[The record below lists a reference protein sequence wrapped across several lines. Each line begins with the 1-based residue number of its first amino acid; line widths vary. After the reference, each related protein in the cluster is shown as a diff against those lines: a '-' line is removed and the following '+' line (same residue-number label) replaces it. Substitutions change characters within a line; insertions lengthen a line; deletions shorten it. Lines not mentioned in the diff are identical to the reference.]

1 MMKDYITWKGI
12 NSHTVGITI
21 TELPEIILPEERV
34 TFTDIPGLSG
44 SLAQTEGTDVYKD
57 ITLAV
62 KCYCSD
68 PTPAAVSAIAA
79 YFRGSGRLELP
90 NRPDGYYEARVV
102 NQIQFTKILRGN
114 TPRSFTV
121 NFRCKPFLRL
131 YSGENEQEVTNGSF
145 LLNPTGVQ
153 AKPLI
158 TITGSGDITLLVGT
172 RIIQLNSIED
182 GIVLDSEL
190 QEAYYGNELKNTQM
204 TGEFPVL
211 GAGNTAISWTGGN
224 VNSVTVFPRWVAL

>member
-1 MMKDYITWKGI
+1 MKDYIIWKGI
-12 NSHTVGITI
+12 NSRTVGITV

-44 SLAQTEGTDVYKD
+44 SLAQTEGVDVYKD
-57 ITLAV
+57 ITLTV
-62 KCYCSD
+62 KCYCPD
-68 PTPAAVSAIAA
+68 PTLAAVAMIAA
-79 YFRGSGRLELP
+79 YFRGAGRLELP

-102 NQIQFTKILRGN
+102 NQIPFAKILRGN
-114 TPRSFTV
+114 SPRTFTV
-121 NFRCKPFLRL
+121 NFRCKPFLHV
-131 YSGENEQEVTNGSF
+131 YEGENEQTVISGDF
-145 LLNPTGVQ
+145 LHNPTGVQ

-172 RIIQLNSIED
+172 QIIQLNGIED

-190 QEAYYGNELKNTQM
+190 QEAYWENVLKNSCM

-211 GAGNTAISWTGGN
+211 GEGNTAVSWTGGN
-224 VNSVTVFPRWVAL
+224 VTSVSVIPRWVSL

>member
-1 MMKDYITWKGI
+1 MKDYITWKGI
-12 NSHTVGITI
+12 NSRTIGITV

-34 TFTDIPGLSG
+34 TFTDVPGLSG
-44 SLAQTEGTDVYKD
+44 SLAQTEGVDVYKD

-62 KCYCSD
+62 KCYCPD
-68 PTPAAVSAIAA
+68 PTAAAVAAIAA
-79 YFRGSGRLELP
+79 YFRGAGRLELP

-102 NQIQFTKILRGN
+102 NQIPFAKIMRGN
-114 TPRSFTV
+114 TQRTFTV

-131 YSGENEQEVTNGSF
+131 YSGETAQTIQSGDF
-145 LLNPTGVQ
+145 LLNPTGIQ

-172 RIIQLNSIED
+172 QIIELEGVDN
-182 GIVLDSEL
+182 GIVIDSEL
-190 QEAYYGNELKNTQM
+190 QEAYYGDTLLNSKM

-211 GAGNTAISWTGGN
+211 GEGNTAVSWTGGN
-224 VNSVTVFPRWVAL
+224 VTSVRVIPRWVSL

>member
-1 MMKDYITWKGI
+1 MKDYITWKGI
-12 NSHTVGITI
+12 NSRTIGITV

-34 TFTDIPGLSG
+34 TFTDVPGLSG
-44 SLAQTEGTDVYKD
+44 SLTQTEGTDVYKD

-62 KCYCSD
+62 KCYCPD
-68 PTPAAVSAIAA
+68 QIPAAVGEIAA

-90 NRPDGYYEARVV
+90 NRPDGYYEARVI
-102 NQIQFTKILRGN
+102 NQIPFSKILRGN
-114 TPRSFTV
+114 TPRTFTV

-131 YSGENEQEVTNGSF
+131 YSGETEQEVNSGSF
-145 LLNPTGVQ
+145 LLNPTGIQ

-158 TITGSGDITLLVGT
+158 TITGSGDINLLVGT
-172 RIIQLNSIED
+172 RIIQLNGIED

-204 TGEFPVL
+204 TGKFPVL
-211 GAGNTAISWTGGN
+211 GTGNTAISWTGEN
-224 VNSVTVFPRWVAL
+224 VTRVSVTPRWVAL

>member
-1 MMKDYITWKGI
+1 MRDYITWKGI
-12 NSHTVGITI
+12 NSRTVGITV
-21 TELPEIILPEERV
+21 TELPEIILPEERI

-44 SLAQTEGTDVYKD
+44 SLFQTEGADVYKD
-57 ITLAV
+57 MTLAV
-62 KCYCSD
+62 KCYCPD
-68 PTPAAVSAIAA
+68 PTPAAVGEIAA

-90 NRPDGYYEARVV
+90 SRPDGYYEARVV
-102 NQIQFTKILRGN
+102 NQIQFSKILRGN

-131 YSGENEQEVTNGSF
+131 YTGETEHEVTSGSF
-145 LLNPTGVQ
+145 LLNPTGIQ

-172 RIIQLNSIED
+172 RIIQLSGIED

-211 GAGNTAISWTGGN
+211 GPGNTAISWTGWN
-224 VNSVTVFPRWVAL
+224 VTSVKVTPRWVSL

>member
-1 MMKDYITWKGI
+1 MRDYITWKGI
-12 NSHTVGITI
+12 NSRTVGITVI
-21 TELPEIILPEERV
+21 ELPEIILPEERV

-62 KCYCSD
+62 KCYLPS
-68 PTPAAVSAIAA
+68 PTPQAVQAIAG
-79 YFRGSGRLELP
+79 YFRGGGRLELP
-90 NRPDGYYEARVV
+90 SRPDGYYEARVV
-102 NQIQFTKILRGN
+102 NQIQFAKILRGN
-114 TPRSFTV
+114 APRSFTV

-131 YSGENEQEVTNGSF
+131 YSGEAEQEVTSGSF
-145 LLNPTGVQ
+145 LLNPSGIQ

-158 TITGSGDITLLVGT
+158 TITGSGDITLLACT
-172 RIIQLNSIED
+172 RIIQLSGIED

-211 GAGNTAISWTGGN
+211 SPGNTAISWTGGN
-224 VNSVTVFPRWVAL
+224 VTRVTVTPRWVSL

>member
-1 MMKDYITWKGI
+1 MRDYITWKGI
-12 NSHTVGITI
+12 NSRTVGITV

-44 SLAQTEGTDVYKD
+44 SLTQTEGTDVYKD

-62 KCYCSD
+62 KCYLSS
-68 PTPAAVSAIAA
+68 PTPQAVQAIAGF
-79 YFRGSGRLELP
+79 FRGSGRLELP
-90 NRPDGYYEARVV
+90 SRPDGYYEARVV
-102 NQIQFTKILRGN
+102 NQIQFAKMLRGN
-114 TPRSFTV
+114 TPRSFSV

-131 YSGENEQEVTNGSF
+131 YSGETEQEVTSGSF

-158 TITGSGDITLLVGT
+158 TTTGSGDITLLVGT
-172 RIIQLNSIED
+172 RIIQLNGIED
-182 GIVLDSEL
+182 GITLDSEL

-211 GAGNTAISWTGGN
+211 GPGNTAISWTGGN
-224 VNSVTVFPRWVAL
+224 VTSVKVTPRWVSM